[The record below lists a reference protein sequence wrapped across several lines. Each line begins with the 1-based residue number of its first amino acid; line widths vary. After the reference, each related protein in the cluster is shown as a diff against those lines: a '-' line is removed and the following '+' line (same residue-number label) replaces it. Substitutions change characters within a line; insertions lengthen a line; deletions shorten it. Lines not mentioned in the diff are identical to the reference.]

1 MPSVSFGKAASCM
14 KPSPKDEAG
23 RWLKQAGHVLKVA
36 QTLLRDECYAE
47 CCFHAEQTA
56 QLALKAFLYGQGER
70 FVTLHSV
77 KQLVE
82 RCATYDPAFLQV
94 IDAGKVLDQYYIP
107 TRYPDAI
114 GFPGVPYETYTAR
127 QANEAVQL
135 AETLMRL
142 VRSNV

>member
-1 MPSVSFGKAASCM
+1 M
-14 KPSPKDEAG
+14 KPNAKEEAQ
-23 RWLKQAGHVLKVA
+23 RWLKQATHALEVA
-36 QTLLRDECYAE
+36 KILLRDECFAE
-47 CCFHAEQTA
+47 SCFHAEQTG

-82 RCATYDPAFLQV
+82 RCATYDAAFGQV
-94 IDAGKVLDQYYIP
+94 MDAGKILDQYYIP

-127 QANEAVQL
+127 QATEAVEL
-135 AETLMRL
+135 ARALLEL
-142 VRSNV
+142 VQRKAS

>member
-1 MPSVSFGKAASCM
+1 M

-23 RWLKQAGHVLKVA
+23 RWLKQAEHALKVA
-36 QTLLRDECYAE
+36 QTPLRDECFAD
-47 CCFHAEQTA
+47 CCFHAEQAA
-56 QLALKAFLYGQGER
+56 QVTLKAFLHGQGER

-127 QANEAVQL
+127 QASEAVQL
-135 AETLMRL
+135 AVAIINL
-142 VRSNV
+142 VKSKV

>member
-1 MPSVSFGKAASCM
+1 M

-36 QTLLRDECYAE
+36 QTLPRDECYAE

-114 GFPGVPYETYTAR
+114 GFPGLPYETYSEHEAR
-127 QANEAVQL
+127 EAVQF
-135 AETLMRL
+135 ARAIVDL
-142 VRSNV
+142 VKGKVS